1 MKSSEQRKRNIFF
14 IFYLQYI
21 DVNNLFMAY
30 IEKLLMYLH
39 IVSNLNENH
48 VNI

>member
-1 MKSSEQRKRNIFF
+1 
-14 IFYLQYI
+14 
-21 DVNNLFMAY
+21 MAY